1 MTELR
6 PGRTDMPEGAW
17 AQSVRLG
24 FRFLFAAVLVMAL
37 CWMVSGIRQVPPD
50 KRAVVLW
57 LGQVVREQGPGL
69 LLAWPRPIEQVAL
82 LPSADSQFSL
92 RIRRFDAGAVLVGR
106 RLGYQL
112 SPDPRRN
119 AGLLLA
125 GNGGVV
131 HLQAT
136 VLYRIS
142 DPATYLIERDDV
154 APALERLVAASAV
167 EVAASRSIDAIL
179 VASTAEGVGIFP
191 TPERL
196 RFELVTA
203 VNRRLAALAA
213 QGAGLGV
220 TVTRADLVASL
231 PEAARYAFDHI
242 LAVTQ
247 LAEQSVA
254 QARSYAEKTAQ
265 SAAQERQRILA
276 TATAAADE
284 RQSQAVT
291 STAPIMA
298 LIPQAA
304 TPAGKA
310 VISRIYY
317 DRVGAL
323 LRGAKQVV
331 GFDPSSGA
339 ELVLPGTSP

>member
-1 MTELR
+1 VNDLQ
-6 PGRTDMPEGAW
+6 TDLPEGAW

-37 CWMVSGIRQVPPD
+37 GWMASGIRQVPPD
-50 KRAVVLW
+50 KRAVVLR

-69 LLAWPRPIEQVAL
+69 LLAWPRPIEQVVL
-82 LPSADSQFSL
+82 LPSAESQFSM
-92 RIRRFDAGAVLVGR
+92 RITRFDTGAALVGR
-106 RLGYQL
+106 RVEYQL

-119 AGLLLA
+119 AGFLLT
-125 GNGGVV
+125 GDGGVA

-142 DPATYLIERDDV
+142 DPAAYLVERDHV
-154 APALERLVAASAV
+154 AAALQRLVVAGAV

-179 VASTAEGVGIFP
+179 VASMAPGAGALP
-191 TPERL
+191 SPERFRL
-196 RFELVTA
+196 DLVAA

-213 QGAGLGV
+213 EGAGLGV
-220 TVTRADLVASL
+220 TVTRVDLAVSL

-247 LAEQSVA
+247 LAEQTVA
-254 QARSYAEKTAQ
+254 QARNDAEKTRQ
-265 SAAQERQRILA
+265 AAVQERQRILTA
-276 TATAAADE
+276 ATAAADE
-284 RQSQAVT
+284 QRSQAVT
-291 STAPIMA
+291 VTAPILA
-298 LIPQAA
+298 LEPQAV

-310 VISRIYY
+310 VVSRMYY

-323 LRGAKQVV
+323 LRRAKQVV

-339 ELVLPGTSP
+339 ELVLPGSSP

>member
-1 MTELR
+1 VNQLR
-6 PGRTDMPEGAW
+6 PGRAEPPEGAW

-37 CWMVSGIRQVPPD
+37 GWMVSGIRQVPPD
-50 KRAVVLW
+50 KRAVVLR

-69 LLAWPRPIEQVAL
+69 LLAWPRPIEQVVL
-82 LPSADSQFSL
+82 LPSAESQFFL
-92 RIRRFDAGAVLVGR
+92 RIARFDTGAVLVGR
-106 RLGYQL
+106 RVEYQL

-119 AGLLLA
+119 SGFLLT
-125 GNGGVV
+125 GDGGVA

-142 DPATYLIERDDV
+142 DPAAYLVARDHV
-154 APALERLVAASAV
+154 AAALQRLVAASAV
-167 EVAASRSIDAIL
+167 EVAASRSLDAIL
-179 VASTAEGVGIFP
+179 VASAAPGASAMP
-191 TPERL
+191 SPERFRL
-196 RFELVTA
+196 DLVAA

-213 QGAGLGV
+213 ERAGLGV
-220 TVTRADLVASL
+220 TVTRVDLAASL

-247 LAEQSVA
+247 LAEQTAA
-254 QARSYAEKTAQ
+254 QARNDAEKTRQ
-265 SAAQERQRILA
+265 AAVQERQRILTA
-276 TATAAADE
+276 ATAAADE
-284 RQSQAVT
+284 LRSQAVT
-291 STAPIMA
+291 ATAPILA
-298 LIPQAA
+298 LEPQAG

-310 VISRIYY
+310 VVSRIYY

-323 LRGAKQVV
+323 LRRAKQVV

-339 ELVLPGTSP
+339 QLVLPGSSP